1 VLPSPSCGRVP
12 PSSRTPH
19 LWKQRTIH
27 PHQSVITCHTNKCS
41 KQFDTKAASV
51 LNVDGSIAFARC
63 RQCAPHLMH
72 ASLGP
77 PKSIYQTAPRLVQPF
92 LHSSRQTIPILYNGL
107 PLAPPSKLTM
117 HGVSGPHLIPGYLG
131 PPKSITQ
138 TAPWSVQPLSWQT
151 YRLTHWPTDRPR
163 YCICN
168 NRLLIYV
175 RSSMM
180 QSKNWHIQQRWWRE
194 LV

>member
-1 VLPSPSCGRVP
+1 MLPSPSCGRVP

-107 PLAPPSKLTM
+107 LLAPLKIDNAWGIWNPSNTWL
-117 HGVSGPHLIPGYLG
+117 LG
-131 PPKSITQ
+131 PTQVHNPNSISISSAIIVTDI
-138 TAPWSVQPLSWQT
+138 
-151 YRLTHWPTDRPR
+151 PTDSLT
-163 YCICN
+163 
-168 NRLLIYV
+168 NRQTTILH
-175 RSSMM
+175 M
-180 QSKNWHIQQRWWRE
+180 
-194 LV
+194 